1 MKSDYPFF
9 RLVHSPVTSDQLRP
23 LDPQCRI
30 VQFDSPLTND
40 DHFKLADFLRNYP
53 PIPLRVFGHY
63 SERLLDLSFLRHYP
77 FLSGFQVDV
86 FSLQSA
92 NGIEYLPSSLEY
104 LGFGQTKSKI
114 SLKFLTQFSQLREL
128 YLEKHIKDIDV
139 IGILSR
145 LERLTLRSISLP
157 DLSLLRK
164 LKQLWS
170 LGIKLGGTK
179 DLRLLTEISNLKHL
193 ELWMVKGLSDLSML
207 GEIACLQ
214 NLYLQALKNVTSL
227 PSFRNLTK
235 LRRVTLDTMKGL
247 SDLSPVAEAPALQ
260 ELVVVGTNK
269 LDPTSFQPFK
279 NHPALKETA
288 IWLGTT
294 RKNREVQAML
304 NLPNSELEKSDFV
317 YM

>member
-1 MKSDYPFF
+1 MNSDYPFF
-9 RLVHSPVTSDQLRP
+9 RLVQSPVTADQLRP
-23 LDPQCRI
+23 LDPRCRV

-40 DHFKLADFLRNYP
+40 DHFKLADFLRDYP
-53 PIPLRVFGHY
+53 TVPLRVFGHY
-63 SERLLDLSFLRHYP
+63 SERLLDLSFLKHYP

-92 NGIEYLPSSLEY
+92 EGIEYLPASLEY

-128 YLEKHIKDIDV
+128 YLENHTKDIDA
-139 IGILSR
+139 IGTLSH
-145 LERLTLRSISLP
+145 LERLTLKSISLP
-157 DLSLLRK
+157 DLSLLKK

-170 LGIKLGGTK
+170 LAIKLGGTK
-179 DLRLLTEISNLKHL
+179 DLRLLPEIGNLKHL
-193 ELWMVKGLSDLSML
+193 ELWMVKGLSDLRML
-207 GEIACLQ
+207 GEIGSVQ
-214 NLYLQALKNVTSL
+214 NLYLQALKNVTRL

-247 SDLSPVAEAPALQ
+247 FDLSPVAEAPALQ

-269 LDPTSFQPFK
+269 FDPTSFQPFK
-279 NHPALKETA
+279 NHPALNATA
-288 IWLGTT
+288 IWLGTIQ
-294 RKNREVQAML
+294 KNREVQAML